1 MGDCERLRSLVILLK
16 GLCLCFEGKT
26 FDAVEVFDELS
37 VSSLGTSGGAP
48 LASPTLE
55 IAVFLNAIPGKIHP
69 KLCEKHYKPCN
80 IASFWKANAM
90 TVGTKWATDL

>member
-37 VSSLGTSGGAP
+37 VSSLGS
-48 LASPTLE
+48 
-55 IAVFLNAIPGKIHP
+55 
-69 KLCEKHYKPCN
+69 KPQGTRN
-80 IASFWKANAM
+80 IKCFYPSWMDWFH
-90 TVGTKWATDL
+90 G